1 MLANRKCSQRWEAV
15 SSESLNSQTAATS
28 QVRNYTQPYSA
39 EPEMHDIV
47 KKIKIKKIN
56 LCSLP

>member
-47 KKIKIKKIN
+47 KKNKNKRD
-56 LCSLP
+56 